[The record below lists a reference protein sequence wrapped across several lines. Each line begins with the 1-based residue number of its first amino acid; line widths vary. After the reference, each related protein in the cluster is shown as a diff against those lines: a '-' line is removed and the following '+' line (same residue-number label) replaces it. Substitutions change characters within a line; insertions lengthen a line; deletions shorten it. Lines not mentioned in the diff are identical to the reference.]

1 MTSRPMTGSAVP
13 TLREARRRL
22 LVDMLG
28 IIASAG
34 AFGVVFGL
42 AAEKARYSLAETV
55 AMSTLVFAGAAQ
67 FAAVGLVVA
76 GASWPAIVVL
86 TAFLNA
92 RHALYSAALAPYV
105 QGVRRL
111 ERAIMAHFLTD
122 EAFALSLAHFRR
134 LGRVDIPGYWI
145 AAIVSTWIPWN
156 VATVVG
162 YLGGQFIDR
171 PERYGLDVVFPAAM
185 AGLAVGLIAGRRE
198 IVAVAVSI
206 LVAVVLAVIWDPSIG
221 VVAGGLL
228 GPLAGLAMPQS
239 PGDEALR
246 PLTFDVEHAG
256 HDLDIGVAP

>member
-1 MTSRPMTGSAVP
+1 MTGSTVP

-28 IIASAG
+28 IVASAA

-42 AAEKARYSLAETV
+42 AAQKAQYSLVETV
-55 AMSTLVFAGAAQ
+55 AMSTIVFAGAAQ

-86 TAFLNA
+86 TGFLNA
-92 RHALYSAALAPYV
+92 RHALYSAALAPWV
-105 QGVRRL
+105 QRVPRL

-134 LGRVDIPGYWI
+134 LGRLDVPGYWI

-156 VATVVG
+156 VATVAG
-162 YLGGQFIDR
+162 YLGGQLIDR

-198 IVAVAVSI
+198 IVAVAVSVV
-206 LVAVVLAVIWDPSIG
+206 VAVVLALAWDPSIG

-228 GPLAGLAMPQS
+228 GPLAGLAMP
-239 PGDEALR
+239 GAHDEESLR
-246 PLTFDVEHAG
+246 PLTFDVEQSG
-256 HDLDIGVAP
+256 RDLDIGVAP

>member
-1 MTSRPMTGSAVP
+1 MTVPTGP

-22 LVDMLG
+22 VVDMLG
-28 IIASAG
+28 IMVSAG

-42 AAEKARYSLAETV
+42 AAQKAHYSLVETV

-76 GASWPAIVVL
+76 GASWPAIVIL

-111 ERAIMAHFLTD
+111 ERAVMAHFLTD

-134 LGRVDIPGYWI
+134 LGRLDIPGYWL
-145 AAIVSTWIPWN
+145 AAIGSTWIPWN
-156 VATVVG
+156 IATIAG
-162 YLGGQFIDR
+162 FLGGQLIDR

-198 IVAVAVSI
+198 IVAVAVAVLVSI
-206 LVAVVLAVIWDPSIG
+206 ALAIAWDPSIG

-228 GPLAGLAMPQS
+228 GPLAGLALPGS
-239 PGDEALR
+239 SGDEALR
-246 PLTFDVEHAG
+246 PLTFDIEHSG